1 MKNIVIL
8 ETTIGANV
16 QYKDGVVGRSK
27 PSIDHAKINPN
38 LLSDIQKA
46 AAATATKI
54 GNPNFK
60 VYITTAITGHH
71 PGTRHEIGM
80 GVDIAMMDNENG
92 TPVGWGSIASAKSNK
107 VYNNITTFQDELK
120 KMGYT
125 VNQSDSKKLK
135 KDGGT
140 GEIKNILT
148 FGYQGHN
155 NHIHVSNMDTGRD
168 IEKIKWGEYER
179 EYNMDDNVGYLSE
192 PKPLPQNSDYEE
204 NEITQD
210 DVDAV
215 NAGTNYKT
223 DISPTTTSQQDE
235 RGLFDE
241 KGDEEEEVSVN
252 QEKEK
257 KGLGQ
262 KIKDVFSKKTDSE
275 GKKIQEEIDRVKD
288 LMKKIL

>member
-1 MKNIVIL
+1 MKNVVIL
-8 ETTIGANV
+8 ETTIGPNA
-16 QYKDGVVGRSK
+16 QYKDGVVGRSR
-27 PSIDHAKINPN
+27 PSSDHDKINPN
-38 LLSDIQKA
+38 LLSDIQRA

-80 GVDIAMMDNENG
+80 GIDIAMMDNENG

-120 KMGYT
+120 NMGYT

-135 KDGGT
+135 KDGGK
-140 GEIKNILT
+140 GEVKNILT
-148 FGYQGHN
+148 FGYEGHN
-155 NHIHVSNMDTGRD
+155 NHIHVSNMDTGRAH
-168 IEKIKWGEYER
+168 EKIKWSEYEK
-179 EYNMDDNVGYLSE
+179 EVQGDDNIDFLNE
-192 PKPLPQNSDYEE
+192 PTTLPTQNSDYEE
-204 NEITQD
+204 SEITQD

-235 RGLFDE
+235 
-241 KGDEEEEVSVN
+241 KDEEQQQTPVSK
-252 QEKEK
+252 EKEK

-262 KIKDVFSKKTDSE
+262 KIKDVFSTKESTNLK
-275 GKKIQEEIDRVKD
+275 GQNLQEEIDRVKD